1 MKNYKTAALYIRVS
15 TSKQEELSPD
25 AQKRLLKEYAKK
37 NGYDVLP
44 DHVYLEG
51 GISGRKADK
60 RPAFQEMIAHS
71 KNKEF
76 DAILVWKFS
85 RFARNQEE
93 SIVYKS
99 LLTKYGV
106 SVVSISEPIIE
117 GPFGSLIERIIEWF
131 DEFYSINLSVEVKR
145 GMTEKALRGGYQSYA
160 PLGYNYSS
168 GGVPEIN
175 PEEAIIVRYI
185 FDSYIA
191 GTDFSTIARHLN
203 EKGYKTKRNNPFELR
218 TIKYILKNPYY
229 IGKVRWNRAP
239 HSAYADNPEEEIIV
253 ADGKHEP
260 IISEEQFNTVQK
272 RIEADFSPRKRKGVG
287 FTKHWLCGVLKC
299 GICGASMTYYQP
311 AGKNG
316 GFQCYRY
323 SKGLHK
329 QSCYINV
336 YKMEQIVLDVF
347 KNLNYDN
354 IEYSIL
360 PKSELSSNMAEY
372 KKQLALLDKKEAR
385 IKEAY
390 INEIDTLAEYK
401 ENKLALKRERERLEA
416 LMTNNAVVE
425 DSPEMK
431 AELLENCRN
440 VYEVLSAPDV
450 DLEKKAT
457 VLRSVCKEIIFDKA
471 SSTVTIHFYIS

>member
-1 MKNYKTAALYIRVS
+1 MNELQTAALYIRVS

-25 AQKRLLKEYAKK
+25 AQKRLLLEYAKK
-37 NGYDVLP
+37 NNFTVLP
-44 DHVYLEG
+44 EHIYLEN
-51 GISGRKADK
+51 GISGRTAGK
-60 RPAFQEMIAHS
+60 RPNFQKMIACA

-76 DAILVWKFS
+76 SAILVWKFS

-99 LLTKYGV
+99 LLEKYNV
-106 SVVSISEPIIE
+106 QVISISEPIID

-160 PLGYNYSS
+160 PLGYTYTS
-168 GGVPEIN
+168 GGTPQIE
-175 PEEAIIVRYI
+175 PEESKIVKYI
-185 FDSYIA
+185 FDSYLK
-191 GTDFSTIARHLN
+191 GLDYSTIARQLN
-203 EKGYKTKRNNPFELR
+203 EKGYKTKRGNPFELR
-218 TIKYILKNPYY
+218 TVRYILKNPYY
-229 IGKVRWNRAP
+229 IGKIRWNRTS
-239 HSAYADNPEEEIIV
+239 HNAYAENPGEEIIIS
-253 ADGKHEP
+253 DGKHEAL
-260 IISEEQFNTVQK
+260 ISTETFNAVQK
-272 RIEADFSPRKRKGVG
+272 RIEAEFSPSKRKGVG

-311 AGKNG
+311 SGKNG
-316 GFQCYRY
+316 GFQCYKY
-323 SKGLHK
+323 SKGYHK

-336 YKMEQIVLDVF
+336 YKMEKIVLDVF
-347 KNLNYDN
+347 ENLNFDN

-360 PKSELSSNMAEY
+360 PKAELSSNMAEH

-401 ENKLALKRERERLEA
+401 ENKLALKKEREKLEA
-416 LMTNNAVVE
+416 LIKDHSIVE
-425 DSPEMK
+425 DSPERK
-431 AELLENCRN
+431 AELLENCRS
-440 VYEVLSAPDV
+440 VYEVLSSPDV
-450 DLEKKAT
+450 NLEKKAT

-471 SSTVTIHFYIS
+471 SNTVTIHFYIS

>member
-1 MKNYKTAALYIRVS
+1 MSNLNTAALYIRVS

-25 AQKRLLKEYAKK
+25 AQKRLLLEYAKK
-37 NGYDVLP
+37 NNFDVLP
-44 DHVYLEG
+44 EHIYLEN

-60 RPAFQEMIAHS
+60 RPSFQKMIACA

-99 LLTKYGV
+99 LLEKYNV
-106 SVVSISEPIIE
+106 QVISISEPIID

-131 DEFYSINLSVEVKR
+131 DEFYSINLSTEVKR

-160 PLGYNYSS
+160 PLGYTYTS
-168 GGVPEIN
+168 GGIPQID
-175 PEEAIIVRYI
+175 PEESKIVRYI
-185 FDSYIA
+185 FDSYMN
-191 GTDFSTIARHLN
+191 GLDYSTIARKLN
-203 EKGYKTKRNNPFELR
+203 EKGYKTKRGNNFELR
-218 TIKYILKNPYY
+218 TVRYILKNPYY

-239 HSAYADNPEEEIIV
+239 HSAYADNDAEDIII

-260 IISEEQFNTVQK
+260 LISEETFNTVQK
-272 RIEADFSPRKRKGVG
+272 RIEAEFSPSKRKGVG

-299 GICGASMTYYQP
+299 GICGSNMTYYQP
-311 AGKNG
+311 SGKNG
-316 GFQCYRY
+316 GFQCYKY
-323 SKGLHK
+323 SKGYHK

-336 YKMEQIVLDVF
+336 YKMEKIVLDVF
-347 KNLNYDN
+347 ENLNCDN
-354 IEYSIL
+354 IEYTIL

-401 ENKLALKRERERLEA
+401 ENKLALKMEREKLEA
-416 LMTNNAVVE
+416 LINDHSVVE
-425 DSPEMK
+425 DSPERK
-431 AELLENCRN
+431 AELLESCRN
-440 VYEVLSAPDV
+440 VYEVLSSPDV

-471 SSTVTIHFYIS
+471 SSTVTIHFYIT

>member
-1 MKNYKTAALYIRVS
+1 MSNLNTAALYIRVS

-25 AQKRLLKEYAKK
+25 AQKRLLLEYAKK
-37 NGYDVLP
+37 NNYDVLP
-44 DHVYLEG
+44 EHIYLEN

-60 RPAFQEMIAHS
+60 RPSFQKMIACA

-99 LLTKYGV
+99 LLEKYNV
-106 SVVSISEPIIE
+106 QVISISEPIID

-131 DEFYSINLSVEVKR
+131 DEFYSINLSTEVKR

-168 GGVPEIN
+168 GGIPEIN
-175 PEEAIIVRYI
+175 QEEASIVRYI
-185 FDSYIA
+185 FDSYIN
-191 GTDFSTIARHLN
+191 GMDFSTIARHLN
-203 EKGYKTKRNNPFELR
+203 VKGYKTKRGNPFELR
-218 TIKYILKNPYY
+218 TIRYILKNPYY

-239 HSAYADNPEEEIIV
+239 HSSYFENPEEEIIV

-260 IISEEQFNTVQK
+260 LISEETFNAVQK
-272 RIEADFSPRKRKGVG
+272 RIEADFTPVKRKGVG

-299 GICGASMTYYQP
+299 GICGSSMTYYQP

-316 GFQCYRY
+316 GFQCYKY
-323 SKGLHK
+323 TKGIHK

-336 YKMEQIVLDVF
+336 FKLEKIVLDVF
-347 KNLNYDN
+347 SNLTFDN
-354 IEYSIL
+354 IQYSVL
-360 PKSELSSNMAEY
+360 PKPELSSNMEEY
-372 KKQLALLDKKEAR
+372 RKQLSLLDKKEKR

-390 INEIDTLAEYK
+390 LNEIDTLAEYK
-401 ENKLALKRERERLEA
+401 ENKLSLQREREQLEA
-416 LMTNNAVVE
+416 LIKSNAAIE
-425 DSPEMK
+425 DTPEKK
-431 AELLENCRN
+431 AELLKNCKN
-440 VYEVLSAPDV
+440 VYEVLSSDV
-450 DLEKKAT
+450 DLEKKASA
-457 VLRSVCKEIIFDKA
+457 LRSICKEIIFDKA
-471 SSTVTIHFYIS
+471 SGTVTIHFYIS

>member
-1 MKNYKTAALYIRVS
+1 MSNLNTAALYIRVS

-25 AQKRLLKEYAKK
+25 AQKRLLLEYAKK
-37 NGYDVLP
+37 NNFDVLP
-44 DHVYLEG
+44 EHIYFEN

-60 RPAFQEMIAHS
+60 RPSFQKMIACA

-99 LLTKYGV
+99 LLEKYNV
-106 SVVSISEPIIE
+106 QVISISEPIID

-131 DEFYSINLSVEVKR
+131 DEFYSINLSTEVKR
-145 GMTEKALRGGYQSYA
+145 GMTEKALRGGYQSGA
-160 PLGYNYSS
+160 PLGYTYVN
-168 GGVPEIN
+168 GIPQIN
-175 PEEAIIVRYI
+175 ENEAVIVRHI
-185 FDSYIA
+185 FDSYLD
-191 GTDFSTIARHLN
+191 GMDYSTIARSLN
-203 EKGYKTKRNNPFELR
+203 IKGYTTKRGNSFELR
-218 TIKYILKNPYY
+218 TIRYILKNPFY

-239 HSAYADNPEEEIIV
+239 HSTYADNDAEDIII

-260 IISEEQFNTVQK
+260 LISEETFNTVQK
-272 RIEADFSPRKRKGVG
+272 RIESEFKPSKRKGVG

-299 GICGASMTYYQP
+299 GICGSNMIYYQP

-316 GFQCYRY
+316 GFQCYKY
-323 SKGLHK
+323 SKGFHK

-336 YKMEQIVLDVF
+336 YKMEKIVLDVF
-347 KNLNYDN
+347 ENLDFDN
-354 IEYSIL
+354 IEYTIL
-360 PKSELSSNMAEY
+360 PKAELSSNIVEY

-401 ENKLALKRERERLEA
+401 ENKLALKKEREKLEA
-416 LMTNNAVVE
+416 LINNHSTVE
-425 DSPEMK
+425 DSPERK

-440 VYEVLSAPDV
+440 VYEVLASPDV

-457 VLRSVCKEIIFDKA
+457 ILRSVCKEIVFDKA